1 MPNIDNV
8 DSYTSTL
15 KSEVTQLTIIA
26 AVLLIMFV
34 AIIVYSIFQIKKD
47 RTKKLPYV
55 QLISAIV
62 ILLFLGVSLG
72 SQIVSFSKDI
82 NEEAYVLY
90 EGPATVREERQLI
103 LGALT
108 TGYTEYIISF
118 EHNGELIELSMRKD
132 HGFSGDIEKI
142 YVVYSKHSNYIL
154 EIKE

>member
-62 ILLFLGVSLG
+62 ILIFLGVSLG

-103 LGALT
+103 FGALT

-142 YVVYSKHSNYIL
+142 HVVYSKHSNYIL